1 MTSLVVTSWIA
12 PFGTSVFSRAVEIT
26 FDIATNDSV
35 DSFPPVTK
43 LERVGLRCGIL
54 TFENGCVAGFNGE

>member
-26 FDIATNDSV
+26 FDIATKDSV
-35 DSFPPVTK
+35 DSFPPVTE
-43 LERVGLRCGIL
+43 LEEVG
-54 TFENGCVAGFNGE
+54 